1 MKQQLSWTENRAFFD
16 RMEAVRQKAAALMG
30 MGDVTK
36 SVTPKFGLLA
46 PAKAGGTIATRYF
59 MPWSTHPSMAVT
71 GAQCLASCV
80 LTPGTIADGM
90 AAKSNETPA
99 NVILEHASG
108 KIEVAVDYAD
118 TATGFE
124 IKSAGL
130 VRTARKIAAGEVF
143 IPRSIWAGHEPRLR
157 GDAAM
162 KVHIL
167 DDWFDTLRGLP
178 CFAKLADHEVTVW
191 TDHEADPVKARCA
204 FAGGR
209 GLGALS

>member
-1 MKQQLSWTENRAFFD
+1 
-16 RMEAVRQKAAALMG
+16 MG
-30 MGDVTK
+30 MGDVRK

-46 PAKAGGTIATRYF
+46 PANKGGSIAARYF

-80 LTPGTIADGM
+80 LTPGTVADGI
-90 AAKSNETPA
+90 AAKLNESPA

-118 TATGFE
+118 PVSGFE

-143 IPRSIWAGHEPRLR
+143 IPRSIWAGH
-157 GDAAM
+157 
-162 KVHIL
+162 
-167 DDWFDTLRGLP
+167 
-178 CFAKLADHEVTVW
+178 
-191 TDHEADPVKARCA
+191 
-204 FAGGR
+204 
-209 GLGALS
+209 

>member
-1 MKQQLSWTENRAFFD
+1 MPMVIAKAESFGLTGYETAAELDGNRAFFEQ
-16 RMEAVRQKAAALMG
+16 MEAVRKKAGALMG

-80 LTPGTIADGM
+80 LTPGTIAEGM

-130 VRTARKIAAGEVF
+130 QRTARKIAVGEVF
-143 IPRSIWAGHEPRLR
+143 IPRSVWAGH
-157 GDAAM
+157 
-162 KVHIL
+162 
-167 DDWFDTLRGLP
+167 
-178 CFAKLADHEVTVW
+178 
-191 TDHEADPVKARCA
+191 
-204 FAGGR
+204 
-209 GLGALS
+209 

>member
-1 MKQQLSWTENRAFFD
+1 
-16 RMEAVRQKAAALMG
+16 
-30 MGDVTK
+30 
-36 SVTPKFGLLA
+36 PKFGLLA
-46 PAKAGGTIATRYF
+46 LAKAGGTIATRYF

-80 LTPGTIADGM
+80 LTPGTIAEGM

-130 VRTARKIAAGEVF
+130 IRTARKIAAGEVF
-143 IPRSIWAGHEPRLR
+143 IPRSIWAGR
-157 GDAAM
+157 
-162 KVHIL
+162 
-167 DDWFDTLRGLP
+167 
-178 CFAKLADHEVTVW
+178 
-191 TDHEADPVKARCA
+191 
-204 FAGGR
+204 
-209 GLGALS
+209 